1 MASDVAEFG
10 RFLVLSGILKEI
22 RVSLEDDFS
31 ISEINILPDGRVC
44 LFGASQQ
51 LLELMDAIPLGDPA
65 LRNRID
71 SLCPIDLQQATEPG
85 AASSARSDEPQEE
98 TSATKRP

>member
-1 MASDVAEFG
+1 M
-10 RFLVLSGILKEI
+10 KEI
-22 RVSLEDDFS
+22 SVSLEDDSS

-51 LLELMDAIPLGDPA
+51 VLEVLDAIPLGDPA

-71 SLCPIDLQQATEPG
+71 GLCTSDVQQAVTLNG
-85 AASSARSDEPQEE
+85 VCSGQND
-98 TSATKRP
+98 ATMRNRMRL